1 MKSTNN
7 INKKYLF
14 EYLVYLLEQWR
25 QEEHCDFTE
34 KFTKLKLQKILFLV
48 ASYNADKDNHP
59 LLDVFNNFYAL
70 PYGPVE
76 IDIYESMNSSEFRF
90 IKFISNNC
98 TINFEELAKWVK
110 SSHNDKSIEKAMTA
124 MENSLEDIKKMKMDK
139 DYIVMPTFDLVDI
152 THKWTSWQV
161 AMRVAEIF
169 GKKRERMTTDDI
181 CNSRI
186 KAYE

>member
-1 MKSTNN
+1 MKPTNN

-76 IDIYESMNSSEFRF
+76 IDIYDYMNNSDFDYISFQRNDCILNTNIKELENAKDESTKE
-90 IKFISNNC
+90 
-98 TINFEELAKWVK
+98 
-110 SSHNDKSIEKAMTA
+110 AMTA
-124 MENSLEDIKKMKMDK
+124 MKESLDKIKNMGV
-139 DYIVMPTFDLVDI
+139 DYIVMPTFDLVNI
-152 THKWTSWQV
+152 THKWTTWKI
-161 AMRVAEIF
+161 AMRVAEML
-169 GKKRERMTTDDI
+169 GQKRERMTTEDI
-181 CNSRI
+181 CNSAV
-186 KAYE
+186 KAYK